1 MGRRT
6 KIKVNNY
13 NKVGMPSEKIEFTE
27 GQHVTYFNG
36 KKDLYLSVERI
47 RINPMSQTVEYLLE
61 ARTGDLPFRVVA
73 KPNQLKQ
80 SMYFTG

>member
-1 MGRRT
+1 
-6 KIKVNNY
+6 
-13 NKVGMPSEKIEFTE
+13 
-27 GQHVTYFNG
+27 
-36 KKDLYLSVERI
+36 
-47 RINPMSQTVEYLLE
+47 MSQTVEYLLE